1 MNDKKTKKA
10 TNKSVIKKET
20 ETKVIKT
27 KAETKKSKSA
37 LVEDIESI
45 EDIVTAPKV
54 VAEKPKKA
62 TAKVAKEKLAKT
74 TTAKTKV
81 TTAKVVTADSLIDDF
96 DIEGVDS
103 SKPPV
108 KLTPLKTPAK
118 LFDLAEETAENAV
131 KNESETIELSPI
143 FKALA
148 EPRLPS
154 LPSENRAY
162 LQMQSPNRIFFYW
175 SIKGNP
181 YETLYKGLGNR
192 AENYQLIVKL
202 VNLTNNSEE
211 FHPVETSG
219 SWWFNVQ
226 SNSSYRAEVGFLAP
240 NRPFIRLVFSNT
252 LETPRSNPSPN
263 RAFTT
268 FTVSANQFAEVLE
281 AAGFTQDAFD
291 VYLAG
296 DDANFADNATQKAYE
311 KISGEEKVD
320 FTGISLNE
328 LRYILF
334 TLASGVSLVT
344 LRDRVSSEVFSF
356 LATLANESPE
366 SLNAEKI
373 ILALEEF
380 FGINFAEEE
389 IDEEYFSGAVY
400 GASLV
405 NFPKGVRK
413 HKSRYAPNKWELA
426 PLSSSNL
433 K

>member
-1 MNDKKTKKA
+1 MNDKPKDKTSKKAVLKKDSKIAEPKTKSTKA
-10 TNKSVIKKET
+10 P
-20 ETKVIKT
+20 KT
-27 KAETKKSKSA
+27 KSAAKKA
-37 LVEDIESI
+37 PVDLVEESAVK
-45 EDIVTAPKV
+45 EVAPKV
-54 VAEKPKKA
+54 A
-62 TAKVAKEKLAKT
+62 
-74 TTAKTKV
+74 TAKTK
-81 TTAKVVTADSLIDDF
+81 KISLEAVETKPVPAEPAIEDF
-96 DIEGVDS
+96 DVETVSS
-103 SKPPV
+103 SKAPV
-108 KLTPLKTPAK
+108 RLTPLKTPAVNTR
-118 LFDLAEETAENAV
+118 EEIEARETEV
-131 KNESETIELSPI
+131 KDESETEISPI
-143 FKALA
+143 FKELA
-148 EPRLPS
+148 TPKLPS
-154 LPSENRAY
+154 LPAENRAY

-202 VNLTNNSEE
+202 VNLSNNTEE
-211 FHPVETSG
+211 FHPVESSG

-226 SNSSYRAEVGFLAP
+226 SNASYRAEVGFLAP

-252 LETPRSNPSPN
+252 LETPRSQPSPN
-263 RAFTT
+263 RDFTT
-268 FTVSANQFAEVLE
+268 FTVSSDQFADVLE

-296 DDANFADNATQKAYE
+296 DDVDFADNATQKAYE
-311 KISGEEKVD
+311 KLAGAEKVD

-334 TLASGVSLVT
+334 ALASGVSLAT
-344 LRDRVSSEVFSF
+344 LRERVSSEVFSF

-366 SLNAEKI
+366 ALDAEKI

-380 FGINFAEEE
+380 FGIDFAEEE
-389 IDEEYFSGAVY
+389 IDEEYFSSAVY

-413 HKSRYAPNKWELA
+413 HKSRYAPDKWELS
-426 PLSSSNL
+426 PISSAAS